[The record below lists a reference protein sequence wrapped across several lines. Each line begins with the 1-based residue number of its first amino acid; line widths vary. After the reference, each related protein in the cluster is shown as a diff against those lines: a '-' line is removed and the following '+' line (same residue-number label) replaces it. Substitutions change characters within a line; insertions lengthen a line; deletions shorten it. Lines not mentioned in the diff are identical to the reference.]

1 MSTEYRTGI
10 PSHAHIKA
18 AERLGLLWHANG
30 GFYHRFRGDVD
41 QIEVQFALA
50 ADVISNGN
58 WDPLDR
64 DIHNLSYRP
73 IRPDGT
79 SVDWETLDAE
89 VARVAGAAGTVQPQ
103 GFRTDLWQ
111 VLSSH
116 LASGNGCRLS
126 DTVRLDWRGF
136 RVQNRFFSYCLRGA
150 LRV

>member
-64 DIHNLSYRP
+64 DIRNLSYRP

-89 VARVAGAAGTVQPQ
+89 VARVAGAAGTVQP
-103 GFRTDLWQ
+103 
-111 VLSSH
+111 
-116 LASGNGCRLS
+116 
-126 DTVRLDWRGF
+126 RGF
-136 RVQNRFFSYCLRGA
+136 RADLWRRICQLIS
-150 LRV
+150 